1 MTSAQ
6 VGKTEILNNVVGYYI
21 DQDPCPILIV
31 QPTIEMGETW
41 SKDRLAPML
50 RDTPI
55 LRGLVKD
62 PRSKDSGNT
71 LRMKEFPGGR
81 IAIAGANSAASLAS
95 RPVRIVLQDEID
107 RFPPSAGSEG
117 SPTRLADKRAQTF
130 WNRKRGKF
138 STPTVKG
145 VSAIEAEWERSD
157 QRRYHVPCPFCG
169 GFQILIWG
177 QVKWTKDEKDRPGD
191 VHYECEHCRAKIY
204 EPDKLRMIRNGR
216 WVAGRPEVR
225 GHAGFHLNELYSP
238 WSAWQKVVEDF
249 LEAKKRP
256 ETLKVWVNTSL
267 GETWEEEGLTVD
279 DGSLLS
285 RREEYTAPVPL
296 GVAVLTAG
304 VDVQDDRLLVKV
316 KGWGRGEES
325 WLIDWITIPGRPET
339 DPKVWADLD
348 AVLSRVWAHELG
360 TTLRIAAACIDSG
373 GHATKQAY
381 DFARTRGHRRIFAI
395 KGVGGAGAPVIK
407 LSTRKNKGKVVLAL
421 VGADTC
427 KGLIYSRLQVEEYG
441 PGYMHFPRKPEID
454 EEYFKQLTAEKQ
466 ITKFVRGF
474 PSKVWMKTR
483 ARNEALDCFDSEME
497 VLTRDGWRYFRELRP
512 GVRLAT
518 VNLATD
524 LIEYQRP
531 TEIIDRPHDGPMLRV
546 AGRRL
551 NFMVTPKHRMVTY
564 RKAFDRKAKKWNFD
578 VPPTIVLAK
587 DLTVHHTLKIKA
599 GWGGISSD
607 KVKIPASVSPQ
618 GREIEPEREISA
630 KDMAAF
636 LGWFVSEGHTNRM
649 VSETQGSNRHRVIIS
664 QNPGEKQDGI
674 RELLDRL
681 PWKWNLSAGRQFVC
695 TSKQLYEYVIAC
707 GEGVANKCAP
717 DWIKQSDIGTIQA
730 FVDAAVLGDGW
741 IQDGGVTYAT
751 ISRTL
756 ADDMQELFI
765 KLGGSP
771 SLTRREPSPYRIRGR
786 EGSNTQPQYWVRQ
799 NGKCKSAALDGKDH
813 KFMVESVPYQGRVYC
828 ATVPN
833 GTLIVRREGKMLI
846 AGNCEAYA
854 LAALATLNA
863 NLDQLAH
870 RLEAQSELSKKE
882 PERPE
887 PPPSIRI
894 PGRSQL
900 PPRKGWSATKW

>member
-1 MTSAQ
+1 MDAFSDPSIEDVTGITSAQ

-62 PRSKDSGNT
+62 PRAKDSGNT

-117 SPTRLADKRAQTF
+117 SPTRLADKRSQTF

-169 GFQILIWG
+169 GFQVLIWG
-177 QVKWTKDEKDRPGD
+177 QVRWSKDEKDRPAD

-238 WSAWQKVVEDF
+238 WSTWQKVVEDF

-285 RREEYTAPVPL
+285 RREEYAAPVPL

-325 WLIDWITIPGRPET
+325 WLIDWITISGRPET

-360 TTLRIAAACIDSG
+360 TTLRIASACIDSG

-407 LSTRKNKGKVVLAL
+407 LSTRKNKAKVVLAL
-421 VGADTC
+421 VGSDTC

-441 PGYMHFPRKPEID
+441 PGYMHFPKRPEVD

-474 PSKVWMKTR
+474 PSKIWMKTR
-483 ARNEALDCFDSEME
+483 ARNEALD
-497 VLTRDGWRYFRELRP
+497 
-512 GVRLAT
+512 
-518 VNLATD
+518 
-524 LIEYQRP
+524 
-531 TEIIDRPHDGPMLRV
+531 
-546 AGRRL
+546 
-551 NFMVTPKHRMVTY
+551 
-564 RKAFDRKAKKWNFD
+564 
-578 VPPTIVLAK
+578 
-587 DLTVHHTLKIKA
+587 
-599 GWGGISSD
+599 
-607 KVKIPASVSPQ
+607 
-618 GREIEPEREISA
+618 
-630 KDMAAF
+630 
-636 LGWFVSEGHTNRM
+636 
-649 VSETQGSNRHRVIIS
+649 
-664 QNPGEKQDGI
+664 
-674 RELLDRL
+674 
-681 PWKWNLSAGRQFVC
+681 
-695 TSKQLYEYVIAC
+695 
-707 GEGVANKCAP
+707 
-717 DWIKQSDIGTIQA
+717 
-730 FVDAAVLGDGW
+730 
-741 IQDGGVTYAT
+741 
-751 ISRTL
+751 
-756 ADDMQELFI
+756 
-765 KLGGSP
+765 
-771 SLTRREPSPYRIRGR
+771 
-786 EGSNTQPQYWVRQ
+786 
-799 NGKCKSAALDGKDH
+799 
-813 KFMVESVPYQGRVYC
+813 
-828 ATVPN
+828 
-833 GTLIVRREGKMLI
+833 
-846 AGNCEAYA
+846 CEAYA

-863 NLDQLAH
+863 NLDQLAQ
-870 RLEAQSELSKKE
+870 RLEAQAELVKKE
-882 PERPE
+882 PEKPD
-887 PPPSIRI
+887 PPTDPMM
-894 PGRSQL
+894 PGRRPS
-900 PPRKGWSATKW
+900 PSRKSWSATRW